1 MPGLFHGFAF
11 KHQGGIGTVSNVP
24 GYVHVVITHGGPDD
38 TSTVTCVGDENGKPY
53 SLLEI
58 AINRE
63 QLIKAAYPGSDV
75 LTVKL
80 VALPKVQP

>member
-1 MPGLFHGFAF
+1 MAGRM
-11 KHQGGIGTVSNVP
+11 
-24 GYVHVVITHGGPDD
+24 

-80 VALPKVQP
+80 VALPKV